1 MGFIRSVLAP
11 GETLIVHTHPH
22 WRALVRPALVTVVGA
37 GLAGIAGGFIEVQVV
52 HAGDRT

>member
-52 HAGDRT
+52 HA